1 MEGLKI
7 KDLLQGVLD
16 GKYNLDDNINIFV
29 YKTDR
34 KVYEYIDIDSVT
46 KQIPGQIEICIKEA
60 K

>member
-1 MEGLKI
+1 MEGLTI

-16 GKYNLDDNINIFV
+16 GKYNLDDNISIFV

-34 KVYEYIDIDSVT
+34 KVYEYKDIESIT